1 MLAKAN
7 RLRSA
12 DEFRVTMRTGRK
24 VSTAT
29 MVLYLKRDLD
39 TVQTRFG
46 FVVAKTVGNAVVR
59 NSVKRRFRALSH
71 QWLSQLP
78 AGSAV
83 VVRALPAAGQADWHK
98 LSTDFNSAIARG
110 FEGEIQR

>member
-7 RLRSA
+7 RLRTA

-39 TVQTRFG
+39 SVQTRFG

-59 NSVKRRFRALSH
+59 NLVKRRFRALSH
-71 QWLSQLP
+71 QNLNAFP
-78 AGSAV
+78 VGSSV
-83 VVRALPAAGQADWHK
+83 VVRALPQAGASDWNK
-98 LSTDFNSAIARG
+98 LSTDFKSALARA
-110 FEGEIQR
+110 FSEDKQA